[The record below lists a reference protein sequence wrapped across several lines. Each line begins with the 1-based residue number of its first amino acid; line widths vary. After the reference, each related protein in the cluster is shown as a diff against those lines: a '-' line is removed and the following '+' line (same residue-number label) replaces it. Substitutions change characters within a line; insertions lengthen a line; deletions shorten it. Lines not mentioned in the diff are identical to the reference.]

1 MLLFSLISLHFKYIK
16 SGLTLRNRIV
26 YAFLNRYILTT
37 ILTQWVQ
44 NQINVMSV
52 FNFYSIIY

>member
-26 YAFLNRYILTT
+26 YPFVNRYILTT